1 MTTLKFAVHQIEDNN
16 GVHLNEVFEPLAAD
30 LEVFERVG
38 AVREPTEE
46 ELAFY
51 KLTKGEPAKA
61 VASKPAAPA
70 AAKKAAESADDEIK

>member
-1 MTTLKFAVHQIEDNN
+1 MTTLKFAVHQIEDKN

-30 LEVFERVG
+30 LEAFERVG

-51 KLTKGEPAKA
+51 QMTKGEPAKA
-61 VASKPAAPA
+61 PAPKKPAAGA
-70 AAKKAAESADDEIK
+70 ADDEIK